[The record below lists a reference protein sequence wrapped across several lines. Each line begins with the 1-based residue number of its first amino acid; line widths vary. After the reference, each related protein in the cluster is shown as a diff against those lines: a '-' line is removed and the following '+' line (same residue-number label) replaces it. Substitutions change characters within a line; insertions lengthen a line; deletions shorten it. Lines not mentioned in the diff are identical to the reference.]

1 MELKGVK
8 DREFCCEFAIF
19 ALVMERKQIT
29 FDTFVRGMLA
39 VILVVGIVMLLNRLS
54 GVLVPFFLAWL
65 LSYLLFPL
73 VKFFQYRCRLKF
85 RIVAILLSFVVVG
98 GILTGVFWLMIPP
111 MIDEGGR
118 VTAMILNYVQTDETV
133 SNIPRQVQQLI
144 HDYVDIEQLKKLVT
158 QDGFIDTVKSAIPKV
173 WAVIAQSISI
183 LSSVFSLTM
192 VALYT
197 LFILLDYEKI
207 TGGWALLLPRR
218 YRPFAKRL
226 VADVEEGMNKYFRG
240 QALVALCVG
249 ILFSIGFLIIDFP
262 MAIGLGLFIG
272 LLNMVPYLQLVGFVP
287 TIILAIVKAADTG
300 QNFWLILLMALIVFA
315 VVQIIQDT
323 FLTPKIMGH
332 VTGLNSAII
341 LLSLSIWGSLLGIL
355 GMIIALPLTTLL
367 INYYQK
373 YVIKQGGSKS

>member
-1 MELKGVK
+1 
-8 DREFCCEFAIF
+8 
-19 ALVMERKQIT
+19 
-29 FDTFVRGMLA
+29 
-39 VILVVGIVMLLNRLS
+39 MLLNVLS
-54 GVLVPFFLAWL
+54 GVLLPFFLAWL
-65 LSYLLFPL
+65 ISYLLFPL

-85 RIVAILLSFVVVG
+85 RIAAILLSFLVAGAV
-98 GILTGVFWLMIPP
+98 LTGVFWLMIPP
-111 MIDEGGR
+111 MIEEGGR
-118 VTAMILNYVQTDETV
+118 VTQLIVRYVQTDETM
-133 SNIPRQVQQLI
+133 SNIPRHIQKLI

-158 QDGFIDTVKSAIPKV
+158 QDGFIDTVKSTIPKV
-173 WAVIAQSISI
+173 WAVVAQSISI

-207 TGGWALLLPRR
+207 TGSWSLLLPRR
-218 YRPFAKRL
+218 YRPFARRL

-262 MAIGLGLFIG
+262 MAVGLGLFIG
-272 LLNMVPYLQLVGFVP
+272 LLNLVPYLQLVGFVP

-300 QNFWLILLMALIVFA
+300 QNFWIILLMALAVFA

-373 YVIKQGGSKS
+373 YVIKQGNS

>member
-1 MELKGVK
+1 
-8 DREFCCEFAIF
+8 
-19 ALVMERKQIT
+19 MERKQIT
-29 FDTFVRGMLA
+29 FDTFIRGVMA
-39 VILVVGIVMLLNRLS
+39 AIVVVGIVMLLKRLS

-65 LSYLLFPL
+65 VAYLLFPL
-73 VKFFQYRCRLKF
+73 VKFFQYRCRMKY
-85 RIVAILLSFVVVG
+85 RILAILSAFLVTGTVIS
-98 GILTGVFWLMIPP
+98 GVFMLMIPP
-111 MIDEGGR
+111 IIEEGGR
-118 VTAMILNYVQTDETV
+118 VASLIVNYVQTDETM
-133 SNIPRQVQQLI
+133 SNIPRLVQRYI
-144 HDYVDIEQLKKLVT
+144 HDNFDIEQVKKLVT
-158 QDGFIDTVKSAIPKV
+158 QDGFIDTVKETIPKV
-173 WAVIAQSISI
+173 WSVIAQSISI
-183 LSSVFSLTM
+183 VSSVFSLTM

-197 LFILLDYEKI
+197 LFILLDYEEI
-207 TGGWALLLPRR
+207 TKGWAELLPRR

-249 ILFSIGFLIIDFP
+249 ILFSIGFLIIGFP

-272 LLNMVPYLQLVGFVP
+272 LLNMVPYLQLVGFIP

-300 QNFWLILLMALIVFA
+300 QNFWLIMLMALVVFA
-315 VVQIIQDT
+315 VVQTIQDT

-355 GMIIALPLTTLL
+355 GMIIALPMTTLL

-373 YVIKQGGSKS
+373 YIIHKE

>member
-8 DREFCCEFAIF
+8 DREFCCEIAIF

-29 FDTFVRGMLA
+29 FDTFVRGMLT

-85 RIVAILLSFVVVG
+85 RIAAILVSFVVVG
-98 GILTGVFWLMIPP
+98 GVLTGVFWLMVPP
-111 MIDEGGR
+111 MIEEGGR
-118 VTAMILNYVQTDETV
+118 VTTMLLHYVQTDETM
-133 SNIPRQVQQLI
+133 SNIPRHIQKLI

-158 QDGFIDTVKSAIPKV
+158 QDGFIDTVKSTIPKV
-173 WAVIAQSISI
+173 WAVVAQSISI

-207 TGGWALLLPRR
+207 TGSWSLLLPRR
-218 YRPFAKRL
+218 YRPFARRL

-262 MAIGLGLFIG
+262 MAVGLGLFIG
-272 LLNMVPYLQLVGFVP
+272 LLNLVPYLQLVGFVP

-300 QNFWLILLMALIVFA
+300 QNFWIILLMALAVFA

-373 YVIKQGGSKS
+373 YVIKQGNS